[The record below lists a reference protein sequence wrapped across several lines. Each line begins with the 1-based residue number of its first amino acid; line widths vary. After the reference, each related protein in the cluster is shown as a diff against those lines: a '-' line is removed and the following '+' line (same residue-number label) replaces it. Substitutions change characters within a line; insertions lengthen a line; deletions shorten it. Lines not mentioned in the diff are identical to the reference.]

1 MKTGHAQG
9 HSALT
14 AKMRD
19 AFGDDPEALLRRDP
33 SVDDPLP
40 TLIGERGATTL
51 AEVVVRASAGSRID
65 VTSARGSAAGALA
78 AKLARE
84 SGRAVFVV
92 SPNADAAR
100 RMRSDVSFFLGKDA
114 EVSVLLL
121 TPQESS
127 PYADVNPD
135 RRSEMA
141 RTATLARMS
150 TPDARGERV
159 VCTTAAQLVRRVLPK
174 DVLAGHTFRIVAE
187 EALDR
192 DALLTGLG
200 EAGYLRVPLVEDPGT
215 FAVRGSLIDVWPPQA
230 SSGDERDDPVRIEL
244 YDDLVVSLKRF
255 DPFEQRT
262 HKTDPL
268 REIVLPPAREPIFT
282 AKNVA
287 RAKARVLELA
297 DALDMPTTRARA
309 LAEDV
314 ASGRAFFG
322 ADGYLPAYYDALV
335 DPFTYVPNG
344 AIVVLDDPQDIVR
357 GVREELERARV
368 EESARKGSVHFPIN
382 AFYTDEADVER
393 TLGSHDGRVKVVT
406 VARSH
411 VVGGDTD
418 GLAAYE
424 VAKDPLELGALDQT
438 ELSVAMQR
446 ARASKGLLR
455 GGGGLDP
462 LVRRIAHFRDA
473 GLRVV
478 LTARTT
484 TQAERLAGLLRHQA
498 IVCKVHLSGADVLV
512 RSETAREADV
522 DIVTSALSRGLVLPA
537 DGLAVVTEEEIFGG
551 RAHKKREPTRKDTT
565 RPFLEDLRSLSVGDL
580 VVHVEHGVGRYLGLV
595 HKSVAGLVVD
605 LLVVEYASKD
615 KLYLPVYRLN
625 QVQKFSG
632 GEGESPKLD
641 RLGGSTFAKTKARV
655 RKEVRQMAD
664 ELLRLYAERKAQ
676 LGVALDPVDDEYRA
690 FEATFPF
697 EETPDQARAIDDVNG
712 DLESLRPMDRL
723 VCGDVGFGKT
733 EVAIRAAFR
742 VAMSGRQVCVLCPT
756 TILAQQHFRTFE
768 ARLQG
773 YPITVRCLS
782 RFQSKKE
789 HEDTLRKAK
798 EGKIEILVGT
808 HRLLSKDVHFK
819 ALGLL
824 VVDEEQR
831 FGVTH
836 KERIKQLK
844 STVDV
849 LTLSATPIPRTLQ
862 MAVGGLRDLS
872 LIATAPVDR
881 RAVRTVVTRFDP
893 LVLREAVL
901 RELSRGGQVFYVYNR
916 IDGLYE
922 RAQRLQELV
931 PNARI
936 GVAHGQLAK
945 SKRRGADGGAEAES
959 NLERTMLDFVE
970 GRYDVLCA
978 TAIVESGLDIPRA
991 NTIIIDRA
999 DMFGL
1004 SQLYQLRGRVGRSR
1018 ERAYCYLVVPPQD
1031 AMSDD
1036 ARARVEALERFTEL
1050 GSGFK
1055 VASLDLELR
1064 GAGDL
1069 LGGEQ
1074 SGTVASVGFELFCEM
1089 LEDAVHELRGEPV
1102 VHDVD
1107 PELSYDIEAL
1117 IPESYVAEVGVRL
1130 SLYKRLA
1137 GANDDAHVTDIAAEM
1152 EDRFGPPP
1160 EEVRRLVRLMSQK
1173 TELRRLRVL
1182 GCEATSKLVT
1192 LHLREDTPLDPRKI
1206 SELVRD
1212 AGSKKSPYRITPD
1225 MRLSRR
1231 FENGESSLS
1240 NVESMLSEL
1249 AKLERP

>member
-1 MKTGHAQG
+1 MKKRAPKEMDLREREP
-9 HSALT
+9 LT
-14 AKMRD
+14 AKMGD
-19 AFGDDPEALLRRDP
+19 AFGDDPEALLRKDP
-33 SVDDPLP
+33 AFEDPLP
-40 TLIGERGATTL
+40 ALLGERGATPL
-51 AEVVVRASAGSRID
+51 SVVIARSAKEPRID
-65 VTSARGSAAGALA
+65 VSSARGSATGALA
-78 AKLARE
+78 AKLSRE
-84 SGRAVFVV
+84 TGAPVVVV
-92 SPNADAAR
+92 SASADAAR
-100 RMRSDVSFFLGKDA
+100 RMRDDVAFFLGKDA
-114 EVSVLLL
+114 KTEAFVLA
-121 TPQESS
+121 TQESS
-127 PYADVNPD
+127 PYADVSPD
-135 RRSEMA
+135 RRGEMA
-141 RTATLARMS
+141 RVAALVKIARS
-150 TPDARGERV
+150 GSNRSV

-174 DVLAGHTFRIVAE
+174 DALAAHTFRVVAE

-192 DALLTGLG
+192 EALLKGLG

-215 FAVRGSLIDVWPPQA
+215 FAVRGSLVDVWPPHA
-230 SSGDERDDPVRIEL
+230 TAGDGVRDEPVRIEF

-262 HKTDPL
+262 HKEDGL
-268 REIVLPPAREPIFT
+268 AEIVLPPAREPIFT
-282 AKNVA
+282 PKNVA
-287 RAKARVLELA
+287 RAKAHVLELA
-297 DALDMPTTRARA
+297 DALDMPTSRARA
-309 LAEDV
+309 LAEDI

-322 ADGYLPAYYDALV
+322 ADGYLPAYYDGLV
-335 DPFTYVPNG
+335 DPFDYVPKN
-344 AIVVLDDPQDIVR
+344 ATVVFDDPQDVVR
-357 GVREELERARV
+357 VVREELERART
-368 EESARKGSVHFPIN
+368 EASARTGTVHFPVS
-382 AFYTDEADVER
+382 AFYTEEADVVR
-393 TLGSHDGRVKVVT
+393 ALAARRVVT
-406 VARSH
+406 VARMS
-411 VVGGDTD
+411 VVGGDTTL
-418 GLAAYE
+418 LAAYE
-424 VAKDPLELGALDQT
+424 VATHPVELGSLDQN
-438 ELSVAMQR
+438 ELSAAMQR
-446 ARASKGLLR
+446 ARASKGKAV
-455 GGGGLDP
+455 GLEP
-462 LVRRIAHFRDA
+462 LVRRIAHFRES

-484 TQAERLAGLLRHQA
+484 TQAERLAGLLRHQSITCA
-498 IVCKVHLSGADVLV
+498 MHLSGADVFAPKPGD
-512 RSETAREADV
+512 ARRADV
-522 DIVTSALSRGLVLPA
+522 DIVASPLSRGVVLPA

-551 RAHKKREPTRKDTT
+551 RAHKKRDTKKRDTT
-565 RPFLEDLRSLSVGDL
+565 RPFLEDLRTLSVGDL
-580 VVHVEHGVGRYLGLV
+580 VVHVEHGVGRYHGLV
-595 HKSVAGLVVD
+595 HKSVGGLVVD
-605 LLVVEYASKD
+605 LLVVEYAGND

-655 RKEVRQMAD
+655 QKEVRQMAD

-676 LGVALDPVDDEYRA
+676 LGIALPPLDDEYRA

-712 DLESLRPMDRL
+712 DLESTRPMDRL

-756 TILAQQHFRTFE
+756 TVLAQQHFRTFE

-773 YPITVRCLS
+773 YPIEVRCLS
-782 RFQSKKE
+782 RFQSKKD
-789 HEDTLRKAK
+789 HDDTLIKAK
-798 EGKIEILVGT
+798 EGKVDIIVGT

-819 ALGLL
+819 SLGLL

-881 RAVRTVVTRFDP
+881 RSVRTVVTRFDAN
-893 LVLREAVL
+893 VLREAVT

-945 SKRRGADGGAEAES
+945 SKRRGADGESEVES

-970 GRYDVLCA
+970 GRYDILCA

-1018 ERAYCYLVVPPQD
+1018 ERAYCYLVVPPQE
-1031 AMSDD
+1031 AMTDD

-1089 LEDAVHELRGEPV
+1089 LEEAVHELRGEPV
-1102 VHDVD
+1102 VHEVD

-1117 IPESYVAEVGVRL
+1117 VPESYVSEVGVRL

-1137 GANDDAHVTDIAAEM
+1137 GAIDDAHVSDIAAEM

-1192 LHLREDTPLDPRKI
+1192 FHLREDTPLDPKKI
-1206 SELVRD
+1206 TELVRD
-1212 AGSKKSPYRITPD
+1212 KKSPYRLTPD

-1231 FENGESSLS
+1231 FEGSESSLS
-1240 NVESMLSEL
+1240 NVDSMLDEL
-1249 AKLERP
+1249 AKLERR